1 MTARR
6 CDLLVVGSGAS
17 GLAAAVTAASLGL
30 SVIVIEKDDHVGG
43 TSAWSG
49 GWMWIPRNELAVA
62 AGIVEDISEPR
73 DYLRAEL
80 GARFDPAMVDMFLEQ
95 GPRMIRFMRRETSVE
110 FIAGNVIPD
119 FHGKTPHAGLG
130 GRSVCAAPFDGRA
143 LGAEIKRLRAPL
155 DLISP
160 FGMGIASGADLQAFL
175 DASSKPKA
183 AWYVAKRFLRHF
195 RDLLLHRR
203 GMHLVN
209 GNALVARLFKSAN
222 DLGVTILTG
231 TPAQEILVEDG
242 RVVGMQAGGVE
253 IRAER
258 GVVLAAGG
266 FPHDLARKAALF
278 PHAPTG
284 AEHHSAAPETNTGDG
299 MRLGEAAGGVV
310 RTDLSNAGAWCPV
323 SLVPKPD
330 GSVGRY
336 PHLFE
341 RAKPGLI
348 MVLPN
353 GRRFTNEANAYHDL
367 MQDLFAAG
375 YREAWLL
382 CDHDFQARYGL
393 GRARPF
399 PYPIEPW
406 IRNGYLKRGQTIAE
420 LAAACGIDAPALET
434 TLANYNRHAVRGED
448 PEFGRGD
455 TPYNRIQ
462 GEASHK
468 PNPNVAPI
476 RRGPFYA
483 VRIVPG
489 SLGTFAGLRT
499 DAHARV
505 LGADGTPVGGLWA
518 VGNDMSSMM
527 GGNYPAGGITL
538 GPGMTFGYVAAHD
551 AAGVPLD
558 NNRI

>member
-6 CDLLVVGSGAS
+6 CDLLVVGSGAA
-17 GLAAAVTAASLGL
+17 GLSAAVTAASLGL
-30 SVIVIEKDDHVGG
+30 SVIVIEKDSHVGG

-49 GWMWIPRNELAVA
+49 GWLWIPRNELAVE

-73 DYLRAEL
+73 EYLRAEL
-80 GARFDPAMVDMFLEQ
+80 GEAFDPAMVEMFLEQ
-95 GPRMIRFMRRETSVE
+95 GPRMIRFMRRETSVD
-110 FIAGNVIPD
+110 FIPGNVIPD

-130 GRSVCAAPFDGRA
+130 GRSVCGAPFDGRK
-143 LGAEIKRLRAPL
+143 LGPAIKRLRRPL

-183 AWYVAKRFLRHF
+183 AWHVAKRFLRHF
-195 RDLLLHRR
+195 RDLLLHGR

-209 GNALVARLFKSAN
+209 GNALIARLFKSAN
-222 DLGVTILTG
+222 DLGVEILTSA
-231 TPAQEILVEDG
+231 PAQEILVENG
-242 RVVGMQAGGVE
+242 RVVGMKAGGE
-253 IRAER
+253 DIRAER

-266 FPHDLARKAALF
+266 FPHDLARKAAMF
-278 PHAPTG
+278 AHAPTG

-299 MRLGEAAGGVV
+299 LRLGEAAGGYV
-310 RTDLSNAGAWCPV
+310 RQDLSNAGAWAPV

-330 GSVGRY
+330 GSMGRF
-336 PHLFE
+336 PHLVE
-341 RAKPGLI
+341 RAKPGAI

-353 GRRFTNEANAYHDL
+353 GRRFTNEANSYHDV
-367 MQDLFAAG
+367 MQALFATG
-375 YREAWLL
+375 FTEAWLI
-382 CDHDFQARYGL
+382 CDHQFQLRYGI

-399 PYPIEPW
+399 PYLIEPW
-406 IRNGYLKRGQTIAE
+406 IKNGYLKRGQTVVE
-420 LAAACGIDAPALET
+420 LASQCGINAAVLET
-434 TLANYNRHAVRGED
+434 TFSNYNRHAVRGED

-462 GEASHK
+462 GEARHK

-489 SLGTFAGLRT
+489 SLGTFSGLRT
-499 DAHARV
+499 DEHARV
-505 LGADGTPVGGLWA
+505 RRPDGAAVSGLWA

-527 GGNYPAGGITL
+527 GGRYPAGGITL